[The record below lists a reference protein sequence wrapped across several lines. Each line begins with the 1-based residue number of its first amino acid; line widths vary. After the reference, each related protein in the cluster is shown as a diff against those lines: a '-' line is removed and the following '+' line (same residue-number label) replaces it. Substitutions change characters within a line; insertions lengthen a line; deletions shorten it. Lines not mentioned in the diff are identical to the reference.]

1 MARLAWEQAPT
12 PATVCF
18 FFKFAPGRFSLFLIR
33 PMGGMLAWELAP
45 TPDIFYCFVC
55 NLDEKLVTVSGEF
68 YEKSVLV
75 TTGPFYNSFSIIP
88 KPAGWK
94 F

>member
-1 MARLAWEQAPT
+1 
-12 PATVCF
+12 
-18 FFKFAPGRFSLFLIR
+18 
-33 PMGGMLAWELAP
+33 MGGMLAWELAP
-45 TPDIFYCFVC
+45 TPDIFDGFVC

-75 TTGPFYNSFSIIP
+75 TTGPFYNSFSIK

-94 F
+94 FRSGSVPSIRKRFWTIVLCFF